1 MGVFSGLDSIT
12 CEGQTP
18 FSCAGSPLSP
28 ARCSCHSSASV
39 GLRAQHGLISHYGWQ
54 KRGRFARQH
63 LQEGSGT
70 ARTAA
75 LTQIPTFSP
84 QISDRGVTA
93 QQIKAQRGTERGAR
107 HRETKATAARAQ
119 SRATVRREPPS
130 SRQTAARRGPRG
142 GAGGKSAAALRSA
155 GGCAGRSARVSTHL
169 WSQPAGCSGCLPS
182 GKEDSFVKNVWNKQ
196 QQC

>member
-39 GLRAQHGLISHYGWQ
+39 GLRAQHGLISHYGSQ

-107 HRETKATAARAQ
+107 RRETKATAARAQ
-119 SRATVRREPPS
+119 SRAAVRREPPS

-142 GAGGKSAAALRSA
+142 GAGGGKAQRPCGRPAAVRGA
-155 GGCAGRSARVSTHL
+155 
-169 WSQPAGCSGCLPS
+169 QPASPRTCDPS
-182 GKEDSFVKNVWNKQ
+182 RPAARAACPLERRIPL
-196 QQC
+196 